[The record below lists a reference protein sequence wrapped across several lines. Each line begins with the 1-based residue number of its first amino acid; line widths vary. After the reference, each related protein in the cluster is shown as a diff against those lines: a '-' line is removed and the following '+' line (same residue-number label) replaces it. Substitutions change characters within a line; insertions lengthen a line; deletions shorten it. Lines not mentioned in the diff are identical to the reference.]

1 MTSDDAIRLA
11 REAGFEVGRD
21 AGGEYVAPQYSD
33 SVGTLVRLVKAA
45 YAAGQAYARENAQIE
60 LNDMKRKGGQLFAAY
75 FDACANEAK
84 AEAIEREA
92 CAKLCDQFAA
102 LMRIGKGGDQLTDQL
117 LDLQAKTGDDLAAT
131 IRARAEKGGA

>member
-1 MTSDDAIRLA
+1 MLSRVDVIRMA

-45 YAAGQAYARENAQIE
+45 YAAWQAAE
-60 LNDMKRKGGQLFAAY
+60 RKTCEV
-75 FDACANEAK
+75 ACAQAIEYAK
-84 AEAIEREA
+84 GAEREA
-92 CAKLCDQFAA
+92 CAELCHQFAG
-102 LMRIGKGGDQLTDQL
+102 LMRSGKAGDQLTDQL

-131 IRARAEKGGA
+131 IRARAENGGA